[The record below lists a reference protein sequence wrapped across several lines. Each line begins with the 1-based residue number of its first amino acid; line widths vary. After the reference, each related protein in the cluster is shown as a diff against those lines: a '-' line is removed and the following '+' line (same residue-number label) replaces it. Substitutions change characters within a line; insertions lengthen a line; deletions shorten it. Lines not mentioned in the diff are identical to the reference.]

1 VQVGSVL
8 GITRYPVKSMGGES
22 LERVGVTPRG
32 LHGDRAWA
40 IYTADG
46 GIGSGKTS
54 RRFRRV
60 DGLLE
65 LHSRLRGDVPVI
77 AFPDGSTAV
86 ATDPDTERRLSAL
99 LGRPLA
105 VRAET
110 TVPHHDEAPVHV
122 LTTASLRHLGDL
134 LGEPVDPRR
143 LRANLLLDVDR
154 AGFAEDA
161 WKGGRLRIGDTVVL
175 ALGDG
180 MPRCAM
186 VNAAQPALPH
196 ESRML
201 KLIAHANDLKLGLQ
215 AAVAR
220 PGEIATGDPVLLA

>member
-1 VQVGSVL
+1 
-8 GITRYPVKSMGGES
+8 MGGES
-22 LERVGVTPRG
+22 LQRVAVTPRG
-32 LHGDRAWA
+32 LYGDRVWA
-40 IYTADG
+40 VYTTDG

-54 RRFRRV
+54 RRFRRI

-65 LHSRLRGDVPVI
+65 LRSRLRGDVPVI
-77 AFPDGSTAV
+77 VFPDGSTEAV
-86 ATDPDTERRLSAL
+86 GHPETDRRLSAL
-99 LGRPLA
+99 FGQPLA
-105 VRAET
+105 VRTET

-122 LTTASLRHLGDL
+122 LTTASLRHLGML

-143 LRANLLLDVDR
+143 LRANLLVDVDR

-161 WKGGRLRIGDTVVL
+161 WTGRRLRIGDTVVL

-196 ESRML
+196 ES
-201 KLIAHANDLKLGLQ
+201 
-215 AAVAR
+215 
-220 PGEIATGDPVLLA
+220 